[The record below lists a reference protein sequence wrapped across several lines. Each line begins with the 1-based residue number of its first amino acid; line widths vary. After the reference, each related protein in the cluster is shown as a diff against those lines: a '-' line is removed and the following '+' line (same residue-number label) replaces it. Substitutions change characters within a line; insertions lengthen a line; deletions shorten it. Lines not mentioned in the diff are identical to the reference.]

1 MLRIHLYLQLI
12 HRGKDFDSRGGG
24 RGGAGLTS
32 YVPHNLGCLKHAV
45 CFIHRG
51 LLPDRNSRAPARDG
65 VVNRAFKL
73 CTRFQER
80 TSIDRG
86 GTHKFAYIC
95 IYIPLHRPIAAA
107 TAYLPPRDPS
117 PSDSPGRPW
126 APSLDREY
134 VPRPSY

>member
-1 MLRIHLYLQLI
+1 MY
-12 HRGKDFDSRGGG
+12 KVSR
-24 RGGAGLTS
+24 
-32 YVPHNLGCLKHAV
+32 
-45 CFIHRG
+45 
-51 LLPDRNSRAPARDG
+51 
-65 VVNRAFKL
+65 
-73 CTRFQER
+73 E
-80 TSIDRG
+80 SIDRG

-134 VPRPSY
+134 VPIGLVLYYIVDLLHAFILLN